1 MTRARPTTRRGLT
14 FLECVAATALLGLAG
29 ASLLSVVSVAAGA
42 QARAQQRLAAAEL
55 ANRLVLMY
63 LDDPLGMPKPGS
75 LLEYG
80 PNAYR
85 WEYAE
90 QPATLTEA
98 MPEGRDPGRPI
109 TLPLDRFTQ
118 VSVRVWLSEKSGGT
132 TDGSGG
138 VPSATLARVFDP
150 FYLRNPDSMALIL
163 KDPSRQQR
171 YMERLMGFRGSGERR
186 PPRERGRR

>member
-1 MTRARPTTRRGLT
+1 MRSLATSRRGLT
-14 FLECVAATALLGLAG
+14 FLECVAATALLGIAA
-29 ASLLSVVSVAAGA
+29 ASLLSVVSFAAGA
-42 QARAQQRLAAAEL
+42 QAREQQKLAAAEL

-75 LLEYG
+75 LLAYG
-80 PNAYR
+80 PTFYR

-98 MPEGRDPGRPI
+98 VPEGRDPNRPV

-118 VSVRVWLSEKSGGT
+118 VSVRVWLSEKSGGSMN
-132 TDGSGG
+132 GSGG
-138 VPSATLARVFDP
+138 EPSATLARVFDP

-171 YMERLMGFRGSGERR
+171 YMEQLMGFRGSGERR
-186 PPRERGRR
+186 PERRGGRR